1 MSRQAIIA
9 IIILMSAA
17 LIGSSAIQLF
27 WIRKS
32 LALKEKTFDDRIFIT
47 LNMAKEKLLSELQS
61 DIKIKGL
68 EKKLSKKDPVI
79 RKQLEYEIRKD
90 EVLSDTNSLENINF
104 EHVEALDK
112 FIRKEL
118 QVNQGIDL
126 EYEYGIFS
134 NKTNSFLIRNGHF
147 VVEFGNSGST
157 STIKEVDGLES
168 SNYSLPLFEDLSV
181 VEPGYLKLYFPKRT
195 RYLWEN
201 LIPIVLSSVLFT
213 MMILFCFGY
222 TVYII
227 FKQKKLSEVKN
238 DFINNMTHEFKT
250 PIATINLATDS
261 IGNASIISNEDKIR
275 RFLGII
281 KAENKRMLNQV
292 EKVLQMAQ
300 IDKQE
305 ISLKPIK
312 LDINDLV
319 QTVAGNAA
327 LKVQA
332 RDGSLDIRLKA
343 KYPQVEADQTHI
355 SNIVAN
361 LIDNAE
367 KYTRETPHIEVET
380 MDDKDGV
387 KISVKDNG
395 IGMSKEALKHIFE
408 KFYRVPT
415 GNVHDVKG
423 FGLGLSYV
431 KAIVDAHGGKVFVK
445 SELGKGSMFT
455 VFIPFKPK
463 FSSYK

>member
-1 MSRQAIIA
+1 MSRKAIIA

-17 LIGSSAIQLF
+17 VIGSSAIQLF
-27 WIRKS
+27 WVRKS
-32 LALKEKTFDDRIFIT
+32 LAIKEKTFDDRIFIT

-68 EKKLSKKDPVI
+68 EKKLSTKDPII

-90 EVLSDTNSLENINF
+90 EVLSDTNSLENINSD
-104 EHVEALDK
+104 HVEALDN
-112 FIRKEL
+112 FIKKEL
-118 QVNQGIDL
+118 RENQGIDL
-126 EYEYGIFS
+126 EYEYGIYS
-134 NKTNSFLIRNGHF
+134 NKTNSFLIRDGHF

-157 STIKEVDGLES
+157 STIKEEDGLES
-168 SNYSLPLFEDLSV
+168 TFYSLPIFEDLSV

-195 RYLWEN
+195 RYLWQN
-201 LIPIVLSSVLFT
+201 LLPILISSILFT
-213 MMILFCFGY
+213 LMILFCFAY

-227 FKQKKLSEVKN
+227 FKQKKLSEIKN

-250 PIATINLATDS
+250 PIATISLATDS
-261 IGNASIISNEDKIR
+261 IGNASIISNEDKVR

-305 ISLKPIK
+305 ITLKPVKI
-312 LDINDLV
+312 DINDLV
-319 QTVAGNAA
+319 KTVAENSA
-327 LKVQA
+327 LKVHS
-332 RDGSLDIRLKA
+332 RDGVLDIRLNA
-343 KYPQVEADQTHI
+343 KFPVIEADQTHI

-367 KYTRETPHIEVET
+367 KYTKEIPHIEVET
-380 MDDKDGV
+380 ADDKDGI
-387 KISVKDNG
+387 KISVRDNG

-431 KAIVDAHGGKVFVK
+431 KAIIDAHGGKVYVK
-445 SELGKGSMFT
+445 SDLGKGSIFT
-455 VFIPFKPK
+455 VFLPFK
-463 FSSYK
+463 S

>member
-1 MSRQAIIA
+1 
-9 IIILMSAA
+9 MSAA
-17 LIGSSAIQLF
+17 VIGSSAIQLF
-27 WIRKS
+27 WVRKS
-32 LALKEKTFDDRIFIT
+32 LAIKEKTFDDRIFIT

-68 EKKLSKKDPVI
+68 EKKLSTKDPII

-90 EVLSDTNSLENINF
+90 EVLSDTNSLENINSD
-104 EHVEALDK
+104 HVEALDN
-112 FIRKEL
+112 FIKKEL
-118 QVNQGIDL
+118 RENQGIDL
-126 EYEYGIFS
+126 EYEYGIYS
-134 NKTNSFLIRNGHF
+134 NKTNSFLIRDGHF

-157 STIKEVDGLES
+157 STIKEEDGLES
-168 SNYSLPLFEDLSV
+168 TFYSLPIFEDLSV

-195 RYLWEN
+195 RYLWQN
-201 LIPIVLSSVLFT
+201 LLPILISSILFT
-213 MMILFCFGY
+213 LMILFCFAY

-227 FKQKKLSEVKN
+227 FKQKKLSEIKN

-250 PIATINLATDS
+250 PIATISLATDS
-261 IGNASIISNEDKIR
+261 IGNASIISNEDKVR

-305 ISLKPIK
+305 ITLKPVKI
-312 LDINDLV
+312 DINDLV
-319 QTVAGNAA
+319 KTVAENSA
-327 LKVQA
+327 LKVHS
-332 RDGSLDIRLKA
+332 RDGVLDIRLNA
-343 KYPQVEADQTHI
+343 KFPVIEADQTHI

-367 KYTRETPHIEVET
+367 KYTKEIPHIEVET
-380 MDDKDGV
+380 ADDKDGI
-387 KISVKDNG
+387 KISVRDNG

-431 KAIVDAHGGKVFVK
+431 KAIIDAHGGKVYVK
-445 SELGKGSMFT
+445 SDLGKGSIFT
-455 VFIPFKPK
+455 VFLPFK
-463 FSSYK
+463 S